1 MMPDPTVEQMIA
13 TFARAQLLQVMTTGH
28 NLGLA
33 PVTTTSAILQVAA
46 GTLAELAPAATVA
59 MLRAY
64 ADCIEAGPGDGA
76 AQAAARASFH
86 AAAEAFIATAR
97 ASVDFPAPQGR
108 A

>member
-1 MMPDPTVEQMIA
+1 MIATSVEQMIA
-13 TFARAQLLQVMTTGH
+13 TFVRTQLFQVMNAGTSFGI
-28 NLGLA
+28 A
-33 PVTTTSAILQVAA
+33 PVTTATTIMQVAA
-46 GTLAELAPAATVA
+46 ASLADIAPAATVA

-86 AAAEAFIATAR
+86 AAAEAFITTAR
-97 ASVDFPAPQGR
+97 AGTDFPAPQGR